1 MEKLEKLVKVDKGG
15 NGDKIN
21 EIKNLEYAQYQTPH
35 HVQQQNLQIKLLQ
48 QTTTHNNIFCINC
61 GKQGHF
67 FKVCKDPVCS
77 YGLICF
83 YKKKTMVR
91 ELPTVNNLF
100 NRKTK
105 KTEHSL
111 RYNKYNKYNPNSNNI
126 GNNISKIK
134 ILKRHE
140 TISHTL
146 KNMMGIVGA
155 NNDELDSIDGIIETD
170 VPNEVEEIIDM
181 DNEYD
186 AVGNIVGSGGGL
198 SGGGLSGSGGS
209 GLSGGGSG
217 LSSSVSSSGS
227 GGNDATM
234 KEVMI
239 DKVLLVQRRNTIGMI
254 EFIRGKYDA
263 SNLEYIVKLFNMM
276 TFDEKRLLR
285 QYDSFDM
292 IRTLIGLKREY
303 NYRNEYDESKKKF
316 NMLKNHQLGD
326 QVNLLLDKSY
336 TKWTSPE
343 WGVPKGRRNNKELDI
358 ECAIREFVEETGIQY
373 KNINVYR
380 NIKPVEEI
388 YTGINGVV
396 YKHIYFIADI
406 KSTTDAIENMLQVEK
421 GGHLNHEIGNIKLFN
436 LTEAHKLIR
445 PYYMSKLNAIK
456 KGFEIIRDINSYFE

>member
-1 MEKLEKLVKVDKGG
+1 MDSV
-15 NGDKIN
+15 
-21 EIKNLEYAQYQTPH
+21 
-35 HVQQQNLQIKLLQ
+35 
-48 QTTTHNNIFCINC
+48 NNRNQHCTNC
-61 GKQGHF
+61 GLIGHVF
-67 FKVCKDPVCS
+67 RNCLSPVTS
-77 YGLICF
+77 YGIIA
-83 YKKKTMVR
+83 VR
-91 ELPTVNNLF
+91 YMNNNVSNSLF
-100 NRKTK
+100 
-105 KTEHSL
+105 
-111 RYNKYNKYNPNSNNI
+111 
-126 GNNISKIK
+126 SKAT
-134 ILKRHE
+134 
-140 TISHTL
+140 TIS
-146 KNMMGIVGA
+146 NGS
-155 NNDELDSIDGIIETD
+155 DSIQF
-170 VPNEVEEIIDM
+170 
-181 DNEYD
+181 
-186 AVGNIVGSGGGL
+186 
-198 SGGGLSGSGGS
+198 
-209 GLSGGGSG
+209 
-217 LSSSVSSSGS
+217 
-227 GGNDATM
+227 
-234 KEVMI
+234 
-239 DKVLLVQRRNTIGMI
+239 LLIQRKDSLAFV
-254 EFIRGKYDA
+254 EFIRGKYDT